1 MNTIQAIRRLRQQ
14 TGSFDK
20 AFDTQLHQVELAKKL
35 YAKNGFDLQ
44 LTCSACPEQ
53 YDVLMRG
60 ENVGHLRLRHGR
72 FRVEYPDIPGE
83 TIFEAY
89 PNGDGI
95 FEDNER
101 LVFLTKA
108 LRAIQDKIKQA

>member
-1 MNTIQAIRRLRQQ
+1 MNTIQALRRLRQRNS
-14 TGSFDK
+14 GFGK
-20 AFDTQLHQVELAKKL
+20 AFDMQLHQVELAKKL

-60 ENVGHLRLRHGR
+60 ENVGYLRLRHGR

-89 PNGDGI
+89 PNGDGM